1 MLGPIVLIIL
11 LHRQKPIAV
20 SENLAIE
27 VHGAIVFLLVYFK
40 EIFSSL
46 CLIDTSSATCF
57 SFSFRSLH
65 DYVILR
71 PNYMYLPVVL
81 GA

>member
-20 SENLAIE
+20 SENLTIE

-46 CLIDTSSATCF
+46 CLINTSSAGDLFFFFISVFTRLRYPQTLTTCT
-57 SFSFRSLH
+57 
-65 DYVILR
+65 
-71 PNYMYLPVVL
+71 YL
-81 GA
+81 